1 MNKLETVQRLNDSAP
16 QLEILQQLRE
26 LRQSLKDLP
35 QMPGELARELGQQ
48 LMPLTD
54 LAAKVRTL
62 AVQFDQ
68 LNQRQRQTLDALTSE
83 MVAKATASF
92 SVEAAKLGQAIEA
105 QTSAIKALDATANR
119 AESAMKKLSKLPA
132 QLDEAKLEMIDASET
147 IRERIPGLWQ
157 MLMLATVAGLA
168 AGLVAAGV
176 VHFLASKP
184 QAQRESVA
192 LHQLHRP
199 SLASQRTSSQ
209 TRAQ

>member
-26 LRQSLKDLP
+26 LRQSLSGLP
-35 QMPGELARELGQQ
+35 QMPQELARELGQQ

-68 LNQRQRQTLDALTSE
+68 LNARQRATLDALTAE

-92 SVEAAKLGQAIEA
+92 SAEAAKLGQAIEA
-105 QTSAIKALDATANR
+105 QTSAIKALEATATR
-119 AESAMKKLSKLPA
+119 SEQAAKKLAKLPQ

-157 MLMLATVAGLA
+157 MIGLAAAVGLIAGLTVAGA
-168 AGLVAAGV
+168 ALWLV
-176 VHFLASKP
+176 SKQP
-184 QAQRESVA
+184 APRESAA
-192 LHQLHRP
+192 LQQP
-199 SLASQRTSSQ
+199 QQLASQRTSSL
-209 TRAQ
+209 TRAR